1 MPISEL
7 LLQGGELMLLGM
19 GIVFTFLVV
28 LVGVM
33 TGMSRMAKAIEGAQP
48 QVASGAKPASVAGET
63 DQDIVAVISAAIARY
78 RSTHNK

>member
-1 MPISEL
+1 MSEL
-7 LLQGGELMLLGM
+7 LMQGGELMLLGM

-28 LVGVM
+28 LVAVM
-33 TGMSRMAKAIEGAQP
+33 TGMSRMAKAIEGDQP
-48 QVASGAKPASVAGET
+48 QVASGAQSISTTADA

>member
-7 LLQGGELMLLGM
+7 LFQGVELMLLGM

-33 TGMSRMAKAIEGAQP
+33 NGMSRMAQSMEGAQP
-48 QVASGAKPASVAGET
+48 QPSGGAKAASATGDANET
-63 DQDIVAVISAAIARY
+63 VVAVISAAIARY
-78 RSTHNK
+78 RSAHNK